1 MFPNPQHIPWILGAL
16 AFAMAPQ
23 ALRVPAWIGVG
34 CLLCWGYLLGVIH
47 RGWSLPGRLTRTA
60 LTLGGVAGVV
70 LTTGPGFDRQTG
82 LALFAVTAALKPMEI
97 RSFRDEAVSLFM
109 GYFLVLTGLF
119 FSGSLIIALHMLAS
133 VFVITAVL
141 VRVNH
146 PGGTGSGHLRLA
158 GTMILQALPVAA
170 VLFVLFPRI
179 QGNLWRF
186 SKPTAGITGF
196 SDRMSPGDVAS
207 LVVSREV
214 AFRVEFEGVMPPKAQ
229 LYWRGIVFRD
239 FDGRTWRQGPP
250 PAKSQLLAT
259 DDPIAY
265 SITLEPHQQRW
276 LFALD
281 LPVDTGTALI
291 RRGDFTVVSPRPVRE
306 RIRYRLTS
314 AVGYRT
320 TDPPLENSPD
330 RAIDRWTNPLAA
342 DLGRQWA
349 SSGRTPE
356 QIVETALRF
365 FETSGF
371 VYSLNAPA
379 LGSAPVDRFLF
390 ETRSGYCEHYASAFA
405 YLMRSAGLAC
415 RVVGGYLGGERNPF
429 GNYLILRQSDAHAWA
444 EVLLPGNG
452 WVRIDPTSVVAPARI
467 SQGAAQ
473 ALPPAEVTARMGLWD
488 YGPLTGLVRGVQL
501 GWDAANNRYHRWVTG
516 YSFQRQK
523 SLLARLGID
532 TGGRFG
538 PLAAALLA
546 AGLASA
552 LGYALYRKPPT
563 FRIRPR
569 DPVPAAYR
577 SFCTRLARAGVPR
590 PPSRGPTDHAE
601 AVIRSRPDLAPAV
614 RHITDL
620 YVRLRY
626 APNPQPADLKALV
639 RAVRRFRPPAA
650 PKPPKGG

>member
-1 MFPNPQHIPWILGAL
+1 MFPNPRHIPWILGAL

-34 CLLCWGYLLGVIH
+34 CLLCWGYLLGVIY
-47 RGWSLPGRLTRTA
+47 RGWPLPGRLTRMA

-119 FSGSLIIALHMLAS
+119 FSGSLVISLHMLAS

-141 VRVNH
+141 IRVNH

-158 GTMILQALPVAA
+158 GIIILQALPVAA

-186 SKPTAGITGF
+186 SRPTAGITGF
-196 SDRMSPGDVAS
+196 SDRMSPGDVSS
-207 LVVSREV
+207 LVLSRDV
-214 AFRVEFEGVMPPKAQ
+214 AFRAEFEGPIPPKEQ

-239 FDGRTWRQGPP
+239 FDGRTWRQGQP
-250 PAKSQLLAT
+250 PAKSKLLAAGK
-259 DDPIAY
+259 PIAY
-265 SITLEPHQQRW
+265 SVTLEPHQQRW

-281 LPVDTGTALI
+281 LPVDSGTSLI

-314 AVGYRT
+314 STVYRT
-320 TDPPLENSPD
+320 TDTPREASPD
-330 RAIDRWTNPLAA
+330 RAIAPWTNPLAF

-349 SSGRTPE
+349 GSDATPA
-356 QIVETALRF
+356 QIVKTALTF

-371 VYSLNAPA
+371 VYTLNAPA
-379 LGSAPVDRFLF
+379 LGRAPVDQFLF

-429 GNYLILRQSDAHAWA
+429 GDYLILRQSDAHAWV

-467 SQGAAQ
+467 SQGAVQ
-473 ALPPAEVTARMGLWD
+473 ALPPAEVTARMRLWD
-488 YGPLTGLVRGVQL
+488 YGPLTGLVRSVQL

-523 SLLARLGID
+523 RLLARLGIKPD
-532 TGGRFG
+532 SRFG

-546 AGLASA
+546 AGLACA
-552 LGYALYRKPPT
+552 LGYALYRRPPT
-563 FRIRPR
+563 FRFRPR
-569 DPVPAAYR
+569 DPVGAAYR
-577 SFCTRLARAGVPR
+577 SFCTKLARAGLPK
-590 PPSRGPTDHAE
+590 PPARGPMDHAE
-601 AVIRSRPDLAPAV
+601 ETIQARPDLAPAV
-614 RHITDL
+614 RHIIDL

-626 APNPQPADLKALV
+626 APNPQPADLKALL
-639 RAVRRFRPPAA
+639 RAVRGFKPSAGPTD
-650 PKPPKGG
+650 PK